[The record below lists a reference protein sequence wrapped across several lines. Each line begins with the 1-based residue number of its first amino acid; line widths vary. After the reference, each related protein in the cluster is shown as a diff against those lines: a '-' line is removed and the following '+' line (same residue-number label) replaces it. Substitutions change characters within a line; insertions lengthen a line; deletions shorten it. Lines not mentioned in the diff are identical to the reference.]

1 VKGQNTE
8 RLRIM
13 QMKTTCGYPDF
24 TEFENRLIKRLS
36 SELKSRF
43 HLTYQD
49 REDIQQE
56 LAVFLWQQ
64 KDGYDP
70 EHSSGCRYETYIT
83 KCLERKSLEILRSVC
98 PDIDVET
105 DDVESALDSPATF
118 SGKRIGQAAD
128 ISALYLVTT
137 SSAFSRLTPE
147 QKDIFRQLG
156 AGKSIARIAADFGVS
171 YTTMH
176 TRVCRLRSVLKLHGF
191 DLSMN

>member
-1 VKGQNTE
+1 
-8 RLRIM
+8 
-13 QMKTTCGYPDF
+13 MKTTADYPEF
-24 TEFENRLIKRLS
+24 SEFENNLVKRLAAN
-36 SELKSRF
+36 LAARF
-43 HLTYQD
+43 HLVHQD
-49 REDIQQE
+49 REDLQQE
-56 LAVFLWQQ
+56 YASFLWQQ
-64 KDGYDP
+64 KGNYDP
-70 EHSSGCRYETYIT
+70 EHASGSKYETYIT

-98 PDIDVET
+98 PDIVIEN

-137 SSAFSRLTPE
+137 TSAFSKLTPE

-156 AGKSIARIAADFGVS
+156 SGKSIARIAADCGVS

>member
-1 VKGQNTE
+1 MKGHIT
-8 RLRIM
+8 
-13 QMKTTCGYPDF
+13 MKTTNCYPEFD
-24 TEFENRLIKRLS
+24 EFENKLIKRIAS
-36 SELKSRF
+36 DIVARF

-64 KDGYDP
+64 KGGYNP

-98 PDIDVET
+98 PDIAVED
-105 DDVESALDSPATF
+105 DDVESASDSPVAF

-156 AGKSIARIAADFGVS
+156 AGKSIARIAADSGVS

-176 TRVCRLRSVLKLHGF
+176 TRVCRIRSVLKKHGF

>member
-1 VKGQNTE
+1 MV
-8 RLRIM
+8 
-13 QMKTTCGYPDF
+13 TTVDYPEF
-24 TEFENRLIKRLS
+24 SEFENRLVKRVAADIAA
-36 SELKSRF
+36 RF

-64 KDGYDP
+64 KGSYDP
-70 EHSSGCRYETYIT
+70 DHSSGCRYETYIT

-98 PDIDVET
+98 PDIAVED
-105 DDVESALDSPATF
+105 DDVESALNSPATF

-137 SSAFSRLTPE
+137 SSAFSKLTPE

-156 AGKSIARIAADFGVS
+156 AGKSIACIAVDSGVS

-176 TRVCRLRSVLKLHGF
+176 TRVCRIRFVLKKHGF